1 MYVIVFLVLYGISS
15 FGLNLYTAVINKSIY
30 EYKDAGYSIFQYYA
44 SINIYV
50 LAMKD
55 RAILKDKF
63 QPTRYQTYRDKIG
76 EMKQL
81 KQEETTS
88 LNYDYIKTRN
98 QILF

>member
-1 MYVIVFLVLYGISS
+1 
-15 FGLNLYTAVINKSIY
+15 
-30 EYKDAGYSIFQYYA
+30 
-44 SINIYV
+44 
-50 LAMKD
+50 MKD

-88 LNYDYIKTRN
+88 LNYEYIKTRN